1 MCRIHMY
8 VKITGRSSVAVTYFS
23 LLTKCR
29 LETFTFTIFSE
40 AQLQSII
47 SSIPLIKPGLIKP
60 ALKANRIQ
68 TQSNE
73 T

>member
-8 VKITGRSSVAVTYFS
+8 VKITDRSSVAVLFFIVDDVSIGIIYFYY
-23 LLTKCR
+23 
-29 LETFTFTIFSE
+29 FSE